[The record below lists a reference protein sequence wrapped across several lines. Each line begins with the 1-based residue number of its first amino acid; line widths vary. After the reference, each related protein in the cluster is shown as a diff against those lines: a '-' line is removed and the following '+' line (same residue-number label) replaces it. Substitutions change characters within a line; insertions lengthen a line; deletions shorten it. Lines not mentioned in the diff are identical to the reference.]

1 MTPEKLQSKMQ
12 VEEWM
17 TGRMTKVK
25 KITEENFVEEASKYF
40 DKAKFKSEADYRY
53 TNMDEYFAEML
64 KDQFFLHINK
74 KALAPEG
81 SFRRLLQDVGIFFK
95 EIWVQI
101 HAALGGPN
109 TEKIFND
116 YLKGRN
122 NKKLRKYALETYF
135 DPDWVKGVE
144 ATAMVD
150 ALDIL
155 IAGGRSEVVERSAFD
170 DVLFSASG
178 FTFSLSNGSLI
189 ATI

>member
-1 MTPEKLQSKMQ
+1 MA
-12 VEEWM
+12 V
-17 TGRMTKVK
+17 
-25 KITEENFVEEASKYF
+25 
-40 DKAKFKSEADYRY
+40 
-53 TNMDEYFAEML
+53 DEYFAEML
-64 KDQFFLHINK
+64 KDHFFLHINK

-109 TEKIFND
+109 TEKVFND

-122 NKKLRKYALETYF
+122 KKKLRKYSMETYF
-135 DPDWVKGVE
+135 EPGFTAAAE

-155 IAGGRSEVVERSAFD
+155 IAGGKTEVVERSAFD
-170 DVLFSASG
+170 DILFI
-178 FTFSLSNGSLI
+178 FMNFLI
-189 ATI
+189 F